1 MLKQSNLSVNI
12 VYRERHGQGC
22 RRLLAKPG
30 TTTRVRVGEHLCVL
44 LLVLAQHLRHG
55 HQRLDL
61 GHLLADVAQLGQVAL
76 AHVVH
81 CGQVAGGVTL
91 AEKRLICAE
100 KKNQL

>member
-1 MLKQSNLSVNI
+1 M
-12 VYRERHGQGC
+12 
-22 RRLLAKPG
+22 
-30 TTTRVRVGEHLCVL
+30 RVGEHLCVL

-61 GHLLADVAQLGQVAL
+61 GHLLADVAQLGQVTL

>member
-1 MLKQSNLSVNI
+1 M
-12 VYRERHGQGC
+12 
-22 RRLLAKPG
+22 
-30 TTTRVRVGEHLCVL
+30 RVGEHLCVL

-100 KKNQL
+100 KKYHDELIEIMQSVFDLYNIM